1 MISITG
7 YYYSVL
13 TCALEQLE
21 NMFSST
27 VAESVTHTESV
38 NSNSNYMISNS
49 PSKNQNMAATSPE
62 KNKNKGNTKN
72 N

>member
-38 NSNSNYMISNS
+38 NSNSNYTISNS